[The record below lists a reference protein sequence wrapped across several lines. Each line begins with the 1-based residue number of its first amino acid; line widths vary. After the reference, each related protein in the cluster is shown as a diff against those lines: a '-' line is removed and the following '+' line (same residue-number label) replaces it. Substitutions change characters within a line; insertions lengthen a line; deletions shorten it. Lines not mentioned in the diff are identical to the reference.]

1 MYVNT
6 SYVEANTERTNVRTD
21 NERINVVR
29 TNAASK
35 ALVRSAYVLW
45 HLSEKLKLQLN
56 FVLSFVCTTLGVFTF
71 FDMCQLEQN
80 MLQQSLF

>member
-35 ALVRSAYVLW
+35 ALVRSAYVL
-45 HLSEKLKLQLN
+45 
-56 FVLSFVCTTLGVFTF
+56 
-71 FDMCQLEQN
+71 
-80 MLQQSLF
+80 